1 MKQLLLSVTAMLLV
15 GATQGVASTA
25 TTKWKGVVTGLP
37 AVCIIVTQDQ
47 DGTVLAFREMDYIDV
62 QEIDAVNVKL
72 EQLVH
77 NGNRNEWRKYPAN
90 HWSITSDTSIRIEKD
105 DGITS
110 SARIRIKNYNNTDTI
125 YTCFE

>member
-1 MKQLLLSVTAMLLV
+1 MLLI
-15 GATQGVASTA
+15 GATQAVASTA

-37 AVCIIVTQDQ
+37 SECIVVTQDQ

-62 QEIDAVNVKL
+62 QKIDAVNVQL

-77 NGNRNEWRKYPAN
+77 NGERNVWKSYPKN

-105 DGITS
+105 DGIAS
-110 SARIRIKNYNNTDTI
+110 SARIRIKNHNNTDTI
-125 YTCFE
+125 YTCYE

>member
-1 MKQLLLSVTAMLLV
+1 MKQLLLSLTAMLLV
-15 GATQGVASTA
+15 GATQSAASTA

-37 AVCIIVTQDQ
+37 AVCIVVTQDQ

-62 QEIDAVNVKL
+62 QEIDTVGVHL

-77 NGNRNEWRKYPAN
+77 NEWKKYPDN
-90 HWSITSDTSIRIEKD
+90 HWSITSDNSIRIEKD

-110 SARIRIKNYNNTDTI
+110 SARIRIKNHNNTDTI
-125 YTCFE
+125 YTCYE

>member
-1 MKQLLLSVTAMLLV
+1 MKQLLLSLTAMLLV
-15 GATQGVASTA
+15 GATQAVATTA

-37 AVCIIVTQDQ
+37 AVCIVVTQDQ

-62 QEIDAVNVKL
+62 QEIDAVSVQL

-77 NGNRNEWRKYPAN
+77 NGNHNEWRKYPGGQ
-90 HWSITSDTSIRIEKD
+90 WSITSNNSIRIEKD

-110 SARIRIKNYNNTDTI
+110 SAKIRIKNHNNTDTI
-125 YTCFE
+125 YTCYE

>member
-1 MKQLLLSVTAMLLV
+1 MLLV

-77 NGNRNEWRKYPAN
+77 NGIFNEWRKYPAS

-125 YTCFE
+125 YTCYD

>member
-1 MKQLLLSVTAMLLV
+1 MKQLLLSLTAMLLV
-15 GATQGVASTA
+15 GAAQAAASTA

-37 AVCIIVTQDQ
+37 AVCIVVTQDQ

-62 QEIDAVNVKL
+62 QEIDAVSVQL

-77 NGNRNEWRKYPAN
+77 NGNYNEWKKYPDN
-90 HWSITSDTSIRIEKD
+90 HWSITSDNSIRIEKD

-110 SARIRIKNYNNTDTI
+110 SARIRIKNHNNTDSI
-125 YTCFE
+125 FTCYE